1 LDAQNG
7 RLNMAGR
14 LENRKALVTGGSRG
28 IGAAIAT
35 AFAAEGADVAVCHDD
50 DPEGAAAVAAA
61 IQGYGR
67 RALAVQCDVADD
79 AAVERFWAEAERAL
93 GPIEI
98 LVNNAGIGGERPFEA
113 IDLVMF
119 DRMIAVNLRALFHF
133 AKLAAP
139 GMRARRWGR
148 IVNIT
153 SQLAYKGAPGLT
165 HYCAAKAGVVGLT
178 RALAIE
184 LAGDGV
190 LVNAI
195 APGMTETR
203 LSEGLTD
210 AWKARKLRDLPI
222 RRFGVPNEIAPTAV
236 LLASS
241 DGDFYVGQT
250 LSPNGGD
257 VFL

>member
-1 LDAQNG
+1 
-7 RLNMAGR
+7 MAGR

-28 IGAAIAT
+28 IGGAIAT
-35 AFAAEGADVAVCHDD
+35 AFAAEGADVAFCHDD
-50 DPEGAAAVAAA
+50 DPDGAAAVAAA
-61 IQGYGR
+61 IRSHGR

-79 AAVERFWAEAERAL
+79 TAVQRFWAESERVL

-98 LVNNAGIGGERPFEA
+98 LVNNAGIGGERPFES
-113 IDLVMF
+113 IDLSTF

-133 AKLAAP
+133 AKLATP
-139 GMRARRWGR
+139 GMRTRRWGR
-148 IVNIT
+148 IVNIA

-178 RALAIE
+178 RALAVE
-184 LAGDGV
+184 LAGSGI

-195 APGMTETR
+195 APGMIETR
-203 LSEGLTD
+203 LNEGLTD
-210 AWKARKLRDLPI
+210 GWKVRKLSELPI
-222 RRFGVPNEIAPTAV
+222 RRFGVPSEIAPTAV